1 MQHAANAL
9 LGFLFAALVSSAAYF
24 PSCMEAMADT
34 STNSSATVSSA
45 SSNSQDDTG
54 KEATESF
61 SGGAVGSASS
71 KISISDKISD
81 AGFDQ
86 HSADTPGAK
95 GENAGADSGVN
106 VDGVAGSNEQTTEVQ
121 PEHPS
126 LIPGWNKI
134 DALWYFYSADGS
146 AMKGW
151 LHDGGS
157 SYYFDPAT
165 GAMKTGWVAI
175 DGQRYFFDNSGAMR
189 TGWLKDGGSWY
200 YLDESGA
207 MITSWRYVA
216 GSWYYLDPA
225 SGAMKTGWVQDG
237 GAWYYLDGSGAMAT
251 GWRHVNGSWYWFW
264 GSGAMQGP
272 GWAWVNGSWY
282 YFLDY
287 GGMAT
292 GWVKDN
298 GTWYYLYGSGAMAH
312 DAWVGNYYLTGSGA
326 WDPNAYDRFTSWAQG
341 YSSSTNYLV
350 MVDLSRS
357 QVAVFYG
364 WRGNWSK
371 VRQFYCCPGTP
382 STPTQPGIFT
392 LKYHLAHLR
401 SYPNARYATNISGG
415 YFFHSILRSNA
426 ELGQH
431 LSHGCIRLAIP
442 DAQYIQSLPYGS
454 KVVIW

>member
-1 MQHAANAL
+1 
-9 LGFLFAALVSSAAYF
+9 
-24 PSCMEAMADT
+24 
-34 STNSSATVSSA
+34 
-45 SSNSQDDTG
+45 
-54 KEATESF
+54 
-61 SGGAVGSASS
+61 
-71 KISISDKISD
+71 
-81 AGFDQ
+81 
-86 HSADTPGAK
+86 
-95 GENAGADSGVN
+95 
-106 VDGVAGSNEQTTEVQ
+106 
-121 PEHPS
+121 
-126 LIPGWNKI
+126 
-134 DALWYFYSADGS
+134 
-146 AMKGW
+146 MKGW

-371 VRQFYCCPGTP
+371 VRQFYCCPGKP
-382 STPTQPGIFT
+382 STPTITGSFT
-392 LKYHLAHLR
+392 LKYHLAHLP
-401 SYPNARYATNISGG
+401 SYSNARYATNISGG

>member
-1 MQHAANAL
+1 
-9 LGFLFAALVSSAAYF
+9 
-24 PSCMEAMADT
+24 
-34 STNSSATVSSA
+34 
-45 SSNSQDDTG
+45 
-54 KEATESF
+54 
-61 SGGAVGSASS
+61 
-71 KISISDKISD
+71 
-81 AGFDQ
+81 
-86 HSADTPGAK
+86 
-95 GENAGADSGVN
+95 
-106 VDGVAGSNEQTTEVQ
+106 
-121 PEHPS
+121 
-126 LIPGWNKI
+126 
-134 DALWYFYSADGS
+134 
-146 AMKGW
+146 MKGW

-371 VRQFYCCPGTP
+371 VRQFYCCPGKP